1 MYVCMYDL
9 DAIDSAELDFNNIS
23 ATSWRWRKS
32 EYMEK
37 TTDLPQVSDK
47 FYHIMLYWMH
57 FVMVI
62 GIDYIGSFKY
72 NYHTIMTV
80 TDPTTYWIS
89 KHINASK
96 HIGEP
101 ED

>member
-1 MYVCMYDL
+1 
-9 DAIDSAELDFNNIS
+9 
-23 ATSWRWRKS
+23 
-32 EYMEK
+32 
-37 TTDLPQVSDK
+37 
-47 FYHIMLYWMH
+47 MH

-72 NYHTIMTV
+72 NYHTIMTT